1 MALSWRA
8 LWLGYD
14 AYGQPSSG
22 TNPRRSSPQPTYHWD
37 NTAPG
42 GFVGEDGY
50 GSFASMDADLLQL
63 PDNGGN
69 SGMSLVPVYNIV
81 RHPDDFAVASSS
93 SRGQCMPT
101 VKKPNTT
108 VGRLSGM
115 AGAGVGTASA
125 VAHVSRQATC
135 AVSPTGVGSTASPA
149 KANATCQR
157 DQIDTSSLHSPSAN
171 RKDMEDRIAM
181 FMMSK
186 HGGNCAHKID
196 TNKKG
201 PNRICQ
207 KCTGDDCTFRVVAT
221 KKQSVWAIDFQ
232 HSSFTHHGG
241 CCSNGAPKFSM
252 RLSTVP
258 CIRSAVLAC
267 KTITNQSG
275 E

>member
-8 LWLGYD
+8 LCLGYD

-101 VKKPNTT
+101 VKKPN
-108 VGRLSGM
+108 
-115 AGAGVGTASA
+115 
-125 VAHVSRQATC
+125 AT
-135 AVSPTGVGSTASPA
+135 
-149 KANATCQR
+149 
-157 DQIDTSSLHSPSAN
+157 SL
-171 RKDMEDRIAM
+171 
-181 FMMSK
+181 
-186 HGGNCAHKID
+186 
-196 TNKKG
+196 
-201 PNRICQ
+201 
-207 KCTGDDCTFRVVAT
+207 
-221 KKQSVWAIDFQ
+221 
-232 HSSFTHHGG
+232 
-241 CCSNGAPKFSM
+241 SM
-252 RLSTVP
+252 R
-258 CIRSAVLAC
+258 CQMAC
-267 KTITNQSG
+267 VGVSLMCSSG
-275 E
+275 KSEVYRRFSILVTRCHRRLKRLWRK